1 MLSIQKNT
9 HAVLHMLL
17 MYEEN
22 SKLYTIVTPFDFRAN
37 YYSMLPMGTKISP
50 DDAQS
55 QTEEVLRG
63 IGKN

>member
-1 MLSIQKNT
+1 
-9 HAVLHMLL
+9 MLL